1 MVKRM
6 ISMKKRMMLRLFD
19 NGTGAGSGGQ
29 GGNAGTGN
37 GGQNGNAG
45 SAAGAHGTGTYT
57 YEQLEEIA
65 TARVNKAERNALA
78 NYFRS
83 QGMTEEEISQAITDF
98 KNQRAQRQ
106 PNTDQLQHDL
116 DEARKENARMKNE
129 GILREKGVKADDMD
143 YVMFKVEKMVDD
155 KTDFKKAAEKYLK
168 ENPRFTGSTYRVS
181 TGSQSTGSSGE
192 GNSNDTINAAIR
204 RAAGRTV

>member
-1 MVKRM
+1 MRKRM
-6 ISMKKRMMLRLFD
+6 FLQLFED
-19 NGTGAGSGGQ
+19 GAGAGSAGGQ

-45 SAAGAHGTGTYT
+45 SAAGAHGSGTYT
-57 YEQLEEIA
+57 YEQAEEIA
-65 TARVNKAERNALA
+65 SARADKAERAALA

-83 QGMTEEEISQAITDF
+83 QGMTEDEVTQAIRDF
-98 KNQRAQRQ
+98 KEQKAKRQ
-106 PNTDQLQHDL
+106 ANTEQLQHDL

-129 GILREKGVKADDMD
+129 NILREKGVRSDDLD

-168 ENPRFTGSTYRVS
+168 ENPRFIGAGRGTGTYRVS
-181 TGSQSTGSSGE
+181 TGSQSSGNGGE
-192 GNSNDTINAAIR
+192 GNPNDSINAAIR
-204 RAAGRTV
+204 RAAGRQV